1 MNRIID
7 EKFKFKW
14 EPWAR
19 IQGLSAGVFV
29 FMGALISI
37 FYPMRIFMAISFLTS
52 TIVILL
58 DYPILKT
65 VPLIGTN
72 YWVRGTLYILFAAF
86 GMLQAPTH
94 TGSLCL
100 FCSGLTYLYAA
111 YNGENGL
118 PKEEKKGKK

>member
-1 MNRIID
+1 MNKIID

-19 IQGLSAGVFV
+19 IQGFSAGVFV

-37 FYPMRIFMAISFLTS
+37 FYPIRLYMIISFS
-52 TIVILL
+52 VSVVVMLL
-58 DYPILKT
+58 DYPILNRI
-65 VPLIGTN
+65 PGFGTN
-72 YWVRGTLYILFAAF
+72 YWFRGILYIVFAAS

-100 FCSGLTYLYAA
+100 FCSGVTYLYAA
-111 YNGENGL
+111 LNGENGV
-118 PKEEKKGKK
+118 PKEEKKIRK